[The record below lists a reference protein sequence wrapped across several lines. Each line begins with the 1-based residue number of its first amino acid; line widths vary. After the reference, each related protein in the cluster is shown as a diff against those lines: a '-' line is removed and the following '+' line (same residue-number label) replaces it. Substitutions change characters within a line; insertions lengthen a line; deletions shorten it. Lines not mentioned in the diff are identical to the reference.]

1 MTEQE
6 EQARREAVAAVEV
19 HERQVVAA
27 QARVEGGI
35 RKAAKF
41 DQHVAAVREEI
52 ESAREA
58 LGCEQADLER
68 VRRRAAEVLAEG
80 PVSLNGAE
88 VRALAEVADVATQ
101 AGSGGN
107 G

>member
-19 HERQVVAA
+19 HERQVIAA

-41 DQHVAAVREEI
+41 DQHAAAIREEI

-58 LGCEQADLER
+58 LSSEQADLER
-68 VRRRAAEVLAEG
+68 VKTRAAEVLTEG
-80 PVSLNGAE
+80 PVSLNGTE
-88 VRALAEVADVATQ
+88 IRALAETATVATQ
-101 AGSGGN
+101 AGN
-107 G
+107 GRN